1 MYQLKI
7 TIDGIVPAIYRTIQV
22 PESFSLNKLH
32 HIIQIAFGWENSHIY
47 CFMHADIPT
56 TDPILWGGGTT
67 MWDKK
72 VKIKDVLFHVGDA
85 LPYEYDLGDSWKH
98 TIVLEKIEPSLSKT
112 VKCIDGERSAPPED
126 CGGVYGYQNM
136 IHHLCHPEIDG
147 YFELLEW
154 LGDDFDLEHFDLE
167 LVNKNLRKL
176 ASYIREFEEDN
187 GLR

>member
-7 TIDGIVPAIYRTIQV
+7 SIDGITPPIYRTIQV
-22 PESFSLNKLH
+22 PESFTLNKLH
-32 HIIQIAFGWENSHIY
+32 HIIQIAFGWKNSHIY
-47 CFMHADIPT
+47 CFRHSDIPT
-56 TDPILWGGGTT
+56 TDPVLWGGGTT
-67 MWDKK
+67 YWDKK
-72 VKIKDVLFHVGDA
+72 VKIKDVLLQVGDT

-98 TIVLEKIEPSLSKT
+98 SIVLERIETILSKT
-112 VKCIDGERSAPPED
+112 VRCIDGSRSCPPED
-126 CGGVYGYQNM
+126 CGGVHGYQNM

-154 LGDDFDLEHFDLE
+154 LGDDYDSEHFNLE

-176 ASYIREFEEDN
+176 ASYIRMFEEEN